1 MRLFGQSQKV
11 NSRNFRCAWFSE
23 VRVPLATRQHPPR
36 KTTMFAP
43 KQAVCL
49 LRRLRRQDPGCFVV
63 LRSDFRKLAG
73 ALVAWGWTQTICCG
87 SILRCSGALGAG
99 ACGGLNRT
107 AEPTVA
113 DMLNRAASQYKGAK
127 RGRYEG
133 YRLS

>member
-49 LRRLRRQDPGCFVV
+49 LRRLRRQDPGCFLV

-73 ALVAWGWTQTICCG
+73 ALVAWGWTQTNAEDTKDIYCLEQPHARG
-87 SILRCSGALGAG
+87 PIRPSGAGMHSGA
-99 ACGGLNRT
+99 
-107 AEPTVA
+107 
-113 DMLNRAASQYKGAK
+113 
-127 RGRYEG
+127 
-133 YRLS
+133 RLFR